1 MKVSISASGPPPKP
15 ARKPRTGKFD
25 ALRRQFRELPL
36 TSWLKVEEVKDAN
49 ERRAVQQALR
59 REAAALGIGVEVIKR
74 NDLEVWARK
83 KEQNH
88 A

>member
-1 MKVSISASGPPPKP
+1 MKVSISASGPPPRP
-15 ARKPRTGKFD
+15 ARKPRVGKFD
-25 ALRRQFRELPL
+25 ALRRQFRELAAL
-36 TSWLKVEEVKDAN
+36 TWLKVEVEDAK
-49 ERRAVQQALR
+49 ECRAVSQALR